1 MPEFHGRDG
10 EHQRWK
16 SGVLAGEIALDEIDT
31 SPEVLPRPQRRP
43 IETSA

>member
-1 MPEFHGRDG
+1 MPEFLERDG

-16 SGVLAGEIALDEIDT
+16 EGVLAGEIDLEEIDT
-31 SPEVLPRPQRRP
+31 SPDTLPLPQRRP